1 MRNNIACD
9 DKIWFGGTVRQ
20 PYNHI
25 EITTVPKKL
34 NGKRKI
40 SRTWITSRD
49 PGYYFFALKTNSWTE
64 PRKFTVQS

>member
-1 MRNNIACD
+1 MVKILLLLIVLVNGLFAC
-9 DKIWFGGTVRQ
+9 
-20 PYNHI
+20 
-25 EITTVPKKL
+25 
-34 NGKRKI
+34 KRKI